1 MNTEKKLNYMQVVLM
16 LSLTQNK
23 MREYSPVYF
32 WALDNPKTRYN
43 RIMFLLR
50 NHVFS
55 KYTEQT
61 SLG

>member
-1 MNTEKKLNYMQVVLM
+1 MQVVLM

-23 MREYSPVYF
+23 MREYFPVYF

-55 KYTEQT
+55 KYTEQM